1 MTTEST
7 RPPRWWSAL
16 ITLPNR
22 MLTALADNTRQW
34 RRGCGL

>member
-1 MTTEST
+1 MTLTST
-7 RPPRWWSAL
+7 RQTSWWSAL

-22 MLTALADNTRQW
+22 MLTAIADNTRDW